1 MRNSN
6 GYGGVV
12 KLKGKRSKPYMAYV
26 SEMVTEGVVIPPD
39 TQKSLETKLRALQEA
54 STVEE
59 VNSIYSDLLK
69 ELFFVSGMSVEEYRG
84 KIAKSADKEIK
95 SLTFKAKQRKK
106 PIGYYK
112 TAPEANIALAEYN
125 KSPYDL
131 DKRKVTFKEI
141 YELAYKDARIDKK
154 SSSTQKGYN
163 AAYGKCV
170 DLYDM
175 PLFEIKHSHL
185 QDIVNKNSG
194 MSRSS
199 LSNILAVYNMVFA
212 YAMKNELADKNAA
225 EFVKIE
231 EHREEEEREPFTREE
246 VQYLWKHLDWKYE
259 TNRKSNLKGETL
271 SDILLILIYTGMRIN
286 ELLGVKAEDVHI
298 EERYINLMGTKTK
311 AARRLV
317 PIHKEISPLIEKRL
331 ARGGEYLMVSLSGK
345 RLTYDQLYSTILE
358 AFCSQHEMDHTFHET
373 RHTFAT
379 FTKASKLD
387 PTLRQFIMGHANKDI
402 TDDVY
407 THPEV
412 LLPELI
418 AEIDKLVI

>member
-1 MRNSN
+1 M
-6 GYGGVV
+6 
-12 KLKGKRSKPYMAYV
+12 
-26 SEMVTEGVVIPPD
+26 
-39 TQKSLETKLRALQEA
+39 
-54 STVEE
+54 
-59 VNSIYSDLLK
+59 
-69 ELFFVSGMSVEEYRG
+69 
-84 KIAKSADKEIK
+84 
-95 SLTFKAKQRKK
+95 
-106 PIGYYK
+106 
-112 TAPEANIALAEYN
+112 
-125 KSPYDL
+125 
-131 DKRKVTFKEI
+131 
-141 YELAYKDARIDKK
+141 
-154 SSSTQKGYN
+154 
-163 AAYGKCV
+163 
-170 DLYDM
+170 
-175 PLFEIKHSHL
+175 
-185 QDIVNKNSG
+185 
-194 MSRSS
+194 
-199 LSNILAVYNMVFA
+199 
-212 YAMKNELADKNAA
+212 
-225 EFVKIE
+225 
-231 EHREEEEREPFTREE
+231 
-246 VQYLWKHLDWKYE
+246 QYLWKHLDWKYE

-311 AARRLV
+311 AAKRLV

-418 AEIDKLVI
+418 AEIDKLKI